1 MWMVDMCIWTGPW
14 PMLSCEEPYLKL
26 TVGGWPENLEYMK
39 ALVCT
44 NPGRMDYIDLPE
56 PERKAGYAIVRIR
69 KICICGT
76 DLHAF
81 EGTQPFF
88 NYPRILG
95 HELSGE
101 LVEFDD
107 APGFEKGESVTFLPY
122 LNCGNCIACRAG
134 KTNCCTSLRVC
145 GVHID
150 GGMADYYAIP
160 SRLLVHAQG
169 LNQTELAMVEPLSIG
184 AHGIR
189 RADVKPGEF
198 VLVIGAGPIGLGVME
213 FARIRGAQ
221 VIALDTNEFRLNFC
235 KNGLAVPFII
245 QAGEKNVM
253 EQLQDITHGDMPAVV
268 IDASGN
274 RLAINQGFHYMA
286 HGGRYVL
293 VGLQKEELVFSHPEF
308 HKREATLMSSRNA
321 TRGDFDLVMQCMREK
336 KVSPLSFITNRVPFK
351 EAASGFPDWIKSP
364 GRIIKVVVE
373 KD

>member
-1 MWMVDMCIWTGPW
+1 
-14 PMLSCEEPYLKL
+14 
-26 TVGGWPENLEYMK
+26 MK

-44 NPGRMDYIDLPE
+44 EPGRMDYVDLQE
-56 PERKAGYAIVRIR
+56 PKIKAGHAIVRIR

-107 APGFEKGESVTFLPY
+107 APGFQRGDSVTFLPY
-122 LNCGNCIACRAG
+122 LNCGQCIACRSG
-134 KTNCCTSLRVC
+134 KTNCCSSLQVC

-150 GGMADYYAIP
+150 GGMADYYSIP
-160 SRLLVHAQG
+160 SRLLVHADG
-169 LNQTELAMVEPLSIG
+169 LDLTEMALVEPLSIG

-189 RADVKPGEF
+189 RANVQAGEF

-213 FARIRGAQ
+213 FARLRGAQ
-221 VIALDTNEFRLNFC
+221 VIALDTNVFRLEFC
-235 KNGLAVPFII
+235 KEVLGLPYII
-245 QAGEKNVM
+245 QAGVE
-253 EQLQDITHGDMPAVV
+253 DIVYRLKEITAGDMPSVV

-274 RLAINQGFHYMA
+274 RQAINEGFRYIS
-286 HGGRYVL
+286 HGGRYIL
-293 VGLQKEELVFSHPEF
+293 VGLQKEEIVLSHPEF

-321 TRGDFDLVMQCMREK
+321 TREDFELVVDSIRKK
-336 KVSPLSFITNRVPFK
+336 KVQPLAFITNRIPFA
-351 EAASGFPDWIKSP
+351 EAAMGFPNWLKAQH
-364 GRIIKVVVE
+364 GIIKVVVE
-373 KD
+373 KE